1 MKTINHILPDI
12 QSLNY
17 EAKKELYEILK
28 KDLLGEETRSII
40 KKYQGIAKNVWG
52 DAEQYVEELRNNDRI

>member
-1 MKTINHILPDI
+1 MRTINHIRKDI

-17 EAKKELYEILK
+17 EAKRELYEILRK
-28 KDLLGEETRSII
+28 ELLREETRSII

-52 DAEQYVEELRNNDRI
+52 DAEQYIEELRNNDRI